1 MYIALNININFNYR
15 LALTLAMVHRRTNI
29 NRTARRLCCVTW
41 PVEDGQM
48 VFLGDI
54 FFALTKELCWE
65 RATKIL
71 VNENIYIQKYPKQET
86 QYSKIRRTFH
96 YFYDYCF
103 IIFFYLNLFV
113 WKLYLIPIFQIL
125 LCVECVLST

>member
-1 MYIALNININFNYR
+1 MYITLNININFNYR
-15 LALTLAMVHRRTNI
+15 LALTLAMVHKHTNI

-41 PVEDGQM
+41 PVEAGQM

-54 FFALTKELCWE
+54 FFALTKKLCWE

-71 VNENIYIQKYPKQET
+71 VNEKYIHKPKT
-86 QYSKIRRTFH
+86 LSKIRRTFH

-103 IIFFYLNLFV
+103 ILFFYLNLYV
-113 WKLYLIPIFQIL
+113 KLIPPICIPIFRI
-125 LCVECVLST
+125 LCVESVVYLSI